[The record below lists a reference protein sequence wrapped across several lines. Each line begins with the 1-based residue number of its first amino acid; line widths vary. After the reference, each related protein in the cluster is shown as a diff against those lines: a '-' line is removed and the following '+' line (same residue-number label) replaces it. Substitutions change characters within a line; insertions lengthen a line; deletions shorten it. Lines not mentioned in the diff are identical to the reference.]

1 METLNENKT
10 MVEIENNKFLEMDSD
25 QAIEFAV
32 RQYFENN
39 RIIRLNNKKF
49 DIFDFGNWQEKLVID
64 NE

>member
-10 MVEIENNKFLEMDSD
+10 MVEIENNKFLEMDND
-25 QAIEFAV
+25 QAIEYAV

-39 RIIRLNNKKF
+39 KIVKLNNKNF
-49 DIFDFGNWQEKLVID
+49 DIFDFGNWRQKLIID